1 MHLTADAIDEEP
13 LFVYVDSFV
22 CAGFFVCA
30 NLFSNQLL

>member
-13 LFVYVDSFV
+13 LFVCADFFV

-30 NLFSNQLL
+30 NFFSNQLL